1 MQRHLPLLARDDFLH
16 YLDTVTTEEA
26 LFSRLTYWMVFRGLP
41 TEQNEKYELVRQ
53 RALEL
58 KLWNGLDL
66 KMERWKEAI
75 PAEYKSMGDEAFSAQ
90 IGQDYADYINGT
102 PSQQGKAKPLA
113 ALHVQATFR
122 NDPATYSICGRWRDT
137 YGHGAVSGETENRQ
151 KLGWCL
157 TCAYL
162 WPLECPFWAFRRGS
176 MAHCTLP

>member
-1 MQRHLPLLARDDFLH
+1 MQKAFAPAGRDDFLH

-26 LFSRLTYWMVFRGLP
+26 LFSRLTYWMVFKGP
-41 TEQNEKYELVRQ
+41 PADQNEKYELVRQ

-102 PSQQGKAKPLA
+102 PSQQGKGKAAA
-113 ALHVQATFR
+113 ALYIKAAFR
-122 NDPATYSICGRWRDT
+122 NDAATNSICGRRCDP
-137 YGHGAVSGETENRQ
+137 YGHGAAGGKTEDR
-151 KLGWCL
+151 
-157 TCAYL
+157 
-162 WPLECPFWAFRRGS
+162 
-176 MAHCTLP
+176 